1 MPIGALDLL
10 AAKRDQGSTLKVDKG
25 SPHCVR
31 PGTRQSPRGSAR
43 VVQSL

>member
-31 PGTRQSPRGSAR
+31 PGTRTKSKRICSRCSKP
-43 VVQSL
+43 